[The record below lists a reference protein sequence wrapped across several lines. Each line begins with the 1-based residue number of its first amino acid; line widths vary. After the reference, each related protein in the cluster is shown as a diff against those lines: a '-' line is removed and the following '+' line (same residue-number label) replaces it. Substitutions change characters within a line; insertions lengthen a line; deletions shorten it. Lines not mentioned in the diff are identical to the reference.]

1 MLRKRIDDQLDNL
14 ESTHHFAQT
23 VFYGQ
28 NGEFRY
34 AGKEGQQLAGAC
46 KRLVQNVIVYWNYL
60 YLNQQLFQAPP
71 AKRQTLADAIAQ
83 NSPVSWQHINLQ
95 GEFGFS
101 NEALTEALHFDLA
114 ALLNVEWEEADPR
127 RPT

>member
-34 AGKEGQQLAGAC
+34 AGKEGQQLADTC
-46 KRLVQNVIVYWNYL
+46 KRLIQKVIVYWNYL
-60 YLNQQLFQAPP
+60 YLN
-71 AKRQTLADAIAQ
+71 
-83 NSPVSWQHINLQ
+83 
-95 GEFGFS
+95 
-101 NEALTEALHFDLA
+101 
-114 ALLNVEWEEADPR
+114 
-127 RPT
+127 

>member
-1 MLRKRIDDQLDNL
+1 
-14 ESTHHFAQT
+14 
-23 VFYGQ
+23 
-28 NGEFRY
+28 
-34 AGKEGQQLAGAC
+34 
-46 KRLVQNVIVYWNYL
+46 
-60 YLNQQLFQAPP
+60 
-71 AKRQTLADAIAQ
+71 LADAIAQ